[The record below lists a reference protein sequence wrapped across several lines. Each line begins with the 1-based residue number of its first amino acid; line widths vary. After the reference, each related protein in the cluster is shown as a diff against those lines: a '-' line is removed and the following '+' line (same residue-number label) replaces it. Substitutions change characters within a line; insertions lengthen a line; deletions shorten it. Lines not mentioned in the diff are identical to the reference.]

1 MGRLLKKAGITGIAG
16 LLAFM
21 PAITGNTNIK
31 AAKTRQAKKAYKYKQ
46 DKKQVKEFSSIK
58 ADAST
63 LDIVIK
69 KSGSKDFY
77 ISYNLNCNNS
87 SNPVSYKIEDG
98 VLSIKEQGLK
108 WPVIPFYADKDGRK
122 IYDRYY
128 NKIYVYI
135 PSGAN
140 IKNYNLDTGAGDL
153 FIKNIAI
160 NNSKITTESGDIDL
174 NVPEISGSMDIKTES
189 GDIDINTDRDTKIT
203 TDINGQLNIN
213 TESGDVDIRKSAI
226 NKIFKIRTES
236 GDLDISKSAIN
247 KIFKIRTGSGDL
259 KIFNS
264 AIKGK
269 LDVKTESGDADIW
282 NLDISGNTDIQT
294 SNGDVDIK
302 MNSKYIDKIGINFV
316 TKNGDMYIKKLYK
329 GTKRKNGAGY
339 EYTRNK
345 NNKILFNVLVTGCGD
360 IELR

>member
-31 AAKTRQAKKAYKYKQ
+31 AAKTRQAKKVYKYKQ

-128 NKIYVYI
+128 NKIYV
-135 PSGAN
+135 N
-140 IKNYNLDTGAGDL
+140 
-153 FIKNIAI
+153 
-160 NNSKITTESGDIDL
+160 
-174 NVPEISGSMDIKTES
+174 
-189 GDIDINTDRDTKIT
+189 
-203 TDINGQLNIN
+203 
-213 TESGDVDIRKSAI
+213 
-226 NKIFKIRTES
+226 
-236 GDLDISKSAIN
+236 
-247 KIFKIRTGSGDL
+247 
-259 KIFNS
+259 
-264 AIKGK
+264 
-269 LDVKTESGDADIW
+269 
-282 NLDISGNTDIQT
+282 
-294 SNGDVDIK
+294 
-302 MNSKYIDKIGINFV
+302 
-316 TKNGDMYIKKLYK
+316 KKLFVRIK
-329 GTKRKNGAGY
+329 
-339 EYTRNK
+339 
-345 NNKILFNVLVTGCGD
+345 
-360 IELR
+360 